1 MDNTLYDSQSPE
13 EKAGAGRA
21 GTVFGDPDAAAKGD
35 TSVETQFKKSAGDFS
50 RDTSGGGAPDIGA
63 TVRYV

>member
-1 MDNTLYDSQSPE
+1 M
-13 EKAGAGRA
+13 
-21 GTVFGDPDAAAKGD
+21 FGDPDAAAKGD

-63 TVRYV
+63 TVR